1 MEIDVMLTWSANS
14 VISAAAGAKT
24 FTITDIKLYIPA
36 VTFSIQ
42 DNAKLL
48 ELLKRTV
55 TWNKYQFQ
63 SSIQA
68 QSQYLDYQYDPG
80 SQVATRLLFYYFKTM
95 LIDQDTGYYLQ
106 KVKIKDY
113 NFMIDGWNFF
123 NQPVKNNTITY
134 ESTRG
139 IFTGQ
144 KGDYTTI
151 CLLDYPYFKENYKP
165 IVIGLSK

>member
-1 MEIDVMLTWSANS
+1 MLTWSANS

-113 NFMIDGWNFF
+113 NFMIDG
-123 NQPVKNNTITY
+123 
-134 ESTRG
+134 
-139 IFTGQ
+139 
-144 KGDYTTI
+144 
-151 CLLDYPYFKENYKP
+151 
-165 IVIGLSK
+165 